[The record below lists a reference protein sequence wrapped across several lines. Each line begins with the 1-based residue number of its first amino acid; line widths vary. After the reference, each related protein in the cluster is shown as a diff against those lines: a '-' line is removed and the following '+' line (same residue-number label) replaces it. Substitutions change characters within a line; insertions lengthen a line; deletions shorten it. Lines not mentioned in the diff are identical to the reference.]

1 MLDPAIL
8 KDNLEVLESNISR
21 RNLDIDVS
29 HLISLNEERKSLRF
43 NAEQKRS
50 QQKELG
56 KQIANADNS
65 EKEKLLDKASELSND
80 VKLLF
85 EQVDKKDEEFL
96 NLWIKIPN
104 LISSTSP
111 DGKSENDN
119 LEIKKVGNVKEI
131 SNPKDHLEIASKLNL
146 IDVEKASEVS
156 GSRFA
161 YLFGDLV
168 KIEFNLVSWALNK
181 LSDKG
186 FTPTVPPVLVRENA
200 LYGTG
205 FFPDDAEQVYEIPND
220 DLYLVGTSEVPLA
233 ALHTNEIIDLE
244 ELPIRYAGFS
254 TCFRREAGTYGK
266 DTTGIFRVHQFD
278 KVEMFSFCNPEKSEE
293 EHEFILSVE
302 EELLQSLEIPYR
314 VVDVCAGDLGASA
327 AKKYDIEAWIPSQNT
342 YREVTSCSNTTDY
355 QARRLNIRAKKEG
368 NTSVLHTLNG
378 TAIAV
383 GRILIALIENNQNED
398 SSVVFSVPKLIVL
411 PLRYKSL
418 NLFELVPKS

>member
-21 RNLDIDVS
+21 RNLDIDVN

-56 KQIANADNS
+56 KQIANADKN
-65 EKEKLLDKASELSND
+65 EKEELLNKASELSD
-80 VKLLF
+80 EVKLLF

-96 NLWIKIPN
+96 SQWVKIPN
-104 LISSTSP
+104 LISKTSP
-111 DGKSENDN
+111 DGKSDKDN

-131 SNPKDHLEIASKLNL
+131 SNPKDHLEIASQLNL

-181 LSDKG
+181 LSEKD

-233 ALHTNEIIDLE
+233 ALHTNEIINME

-327 AKKYDIEAWIPSQNT
+327 AKKYDIEAWMPSQNT
-342 YREVTSCSNTTDY
+342 YREVTSCSNTTSF
-355 QARRLNIRAKKEG
+355 QARRLNIRAKSEG
-368 NTSVLHTLNG
+368 ETSILHTLNG

-383 GRILIALIENNQNED
+383 GRILIALIENNQTED
-398 SSVVFSVPKLIVL
+398 GEVVFSENVANILGVKRLS
-411 PLRYKSL
+411 KQ
-418 NLFELVPKS
+418 

>member
-21 RNLDIDVS
+21 RNLDIDVN

-56 KQIANADNS
+56 KQIANADKN
-65 EKEKLLDKASELSND
+65 EKEQLLKKASELSD
-80 VKLLF
+80 EVKLLF

-96 NLWIKIPN
+96 SQWVKIPN
-104 LISSTSP
+104 LISKTSP
-111 DGKSENDN
+111 DGKSDKDN

-131 SNPKDHLEIASKLNL
+131 SNPKDHLEIASQLNL

-168 KIEFNLVSWALNK
+168 KIEFNLVSWALNQ
-181 LSDKG
+181 LSEKG

-233 ALHTNEIIDLE
+233 ALHTNEIINME

-342 YREVTSCSNTTDY
+342 YREVTSCSNTTSF
-355 QARRLNIRAKKEG
+355 QARRLNIRAKSEG
-368 NTSVLHTLNG
+368 ETSILHTLNG

-383 GRILIALIENNQNED
+383 GRILIALIENNQTED
-398 SSVVFSVPKLIVL
+398 GKVEFSEKVAEIIGVK
-411 PLRYKSL
+411 
-418 NLFELVPKS
+418 NLG

>member
-8 KDNLEVLESNISR
+8 KDNLKVLELNISR
-21 RNLDIDVS
+21 RNLDIDVN

-56 KQIANADNS
+56 KQIAKADKN
-65 EKEKLLDKASELSND
+65 EKEELLNKASELSD
-80 VKLLF
+80 EVKLLF
-85 EQVDKKDEEFL
+85 EQVEKKDEEFL
-96 NLWIKIPN
+96 NQWVKIPN
-104 LISSTSP
+104 LISKTSP
-111 DGKSENDN
+111 DGKSDKDN

-131 SNPKDHLEIASKLNL
+131 SNPKDHLEIASQFNL
-146 IDVEKASEVS
+146 IDVEKASEIS

-181 LSDKG
+181 LSEKG

-205 FFPDDAEQVYEIPND
+205 FFPDDADQVYEIPND

-233 ALHTNEIIDLE
+233 ALHTNEIINME

-342 YREVTSCSNTTDY
+342 YREVTSCSNTTSF
-355 QARRLNIRAKKEG
+355 QARRLNIRAKSEG
-368 NTSVLHTLNG
+368 ETSILHTLNG

-383 GRILIALIENNQNED
+383 GRILIALIENNQTED
-398 SSVVFSVPKLIVL
+398 GEVVFSENVANILGVKRLS
-411 PLRYKSL
+411 KQ
-418 NLFELVPKS
+418 

>member
-8 KDNLEVLESNISR
+8 KDNVEVLESNISR

-233 ALHTNEIIDLE
+233 ALHTNEIINME

-355 QARRLNIRAKKEG
+355 QARMLNIRAKKEG

-398 SSVVFSVPKLIVL
+398 SSVVFSENLAEIIGVEKLG
-411 PLRYKSL
+411 K
-418 NLFELVPKS
+418 

>member
-8 KDNLEVLESNISR
+8 KDNLEFLESNISR
-21 RNLDIDVS
+21 RNLDIDVN

-56 KQIANADNS
+56 KQIANADKN
-65 EKEKLLDKASELSND
+65 EKEELLNKASELSD
-80 VKLLF
+80 EVKLLF

-96 NLWIKIPN
+96 SQWVKIPN
-104 LISSTSP
+104 LISKTSP
-111 DGKSENDN
+111 DGKSDKDN

-131 SNPKDHLEIASKLNL
+131 SNPKDHLEIASQLNL

-181 LSDKG
+181 LSEKG

-233 ALHTNEIIDLE
+233 ALHTNEIINMED
-244 ELPIRYAGFS
+244 LPIRYAGFS

-266 DTTGIFRVHQFD
+266 DTIGIFRVHQFD

-327 AKKYDIEAWIPSQNT
+327 AKKYDIEAWMPSQNT
-342 YREVTSCSNTTDY
+342 YREVTSCSNTTSF
-355 QARRLNIRAKKEG
+355 QARRLNIRAKSEG
-368 NTSVLHTLNG
+368 ETSILHTLNG

-383 GRILIALIENNQNED
+383 GRILIALIENNQTED
-398 SSVVFSVPKLIVL
+398 GKVEFSDNVAEIIGVK
-411 PLRYKSL
+411 
-418 NLFELVPKS
+418 NLG

>member
-1 MLDPAIL
+1 MLDPSIL
-8 KDNLEVLESNISR
+8 KDNLEILKLNISR
-21 RNLDIDVS
+21 RNLKIDVN

-43 NAEQKRS
+43 DAEQKRS

-56 KQIANADNS
+56 KQIANA
-65 EKEKLLDKASELSND
+65 KETDKEELLNRASELSNE

-85 EQVDKKDEEFL
+85 EQVDKKDEDFL
-96 NLWIKIPN
+96 NLWVKIPN
-104 LISSTSP
+104 LISKTSP
-111 DGKSENDN
+111 DGKSDKDN
-119 LEIKKVGNVKEI
+119 LEIKKVGNIKDI
-131 SNPKDHLEIASKLNL
+131 ASPKDHLEIASKLNL

-181 LSDKG
+181 LSEKG

-233 ALHTNEIIDLE
+233 ALHTNEIINME

-278 KVEMFSFCNPEKSEE
+278 KVEMFSFCSPEKSEE

-302 EELLQSLEIPYR
+302 EELLQALEIPYR

-342 YREVTSCSNTTDY
+342 YREVTSCSNTTSF
-355 QARRLNIRAKKEG
+355 QARRLNIRSKSDGET
-368 NTSVLHTLNG
+368 NILHTLNG

-383 GRILIALIENNQNED
+383 GRILIALIENNQTED
-398 SSVVFSVPKLIVL
+398 GKVEFSDKVAEIIGVK
-411 PLRYKSL
+411 
-418 NLFELVPKS
+418 NLG

>member
-1 MLDPAIL
+1 MLDPSLL

-21 RNLDIDVS
+21 RNLKIDINRLV
-29 HLISLNEERKSLRF
+29 SLNEERKSLRF
-43 NAEQKRS
+43 DAEQKRS
-50 QQKELG
+50 QQKDLG
-56 KQIANADNS
+56 KQIANAEGS
-65 EKEKLLDKASELSND
+65 EKEELLNRASELSNE

-96 NLWIKIPN
+96 NLWVKIPN
-104 LISSTSP
+104 LISKTSP
-111 DGKSENDN
+111 DGKSDEDN

-131 SNPKDHLEIASKLNL
+131 PNPKDHLEIASKLNL

-181 LSDKG
+181 LSEKG

-233 ALHTNEIIDLE
+233 ALHTNEIINMED
-244 ELPIRYAGFS
+244 LPIRYAGFS

-342 YREVTSCSNTTDY
+342 YREVTSCSNTTSF
-355 QARRLNIRAKKEG
+355 QARRLNIRAKSEG
-368 NTSVLHTLNG
+368 ETSILHTLNG

-383 GRILIALIENNQNED
+383 GRILIALIENNQTED
-398 SSVVFSVPKLIVL
+398 GKVEFSDKVAEIIGV
-411 PLRYKSL
+411 KSL
-418 NLFELVPKS
+418 G

>member
-1 MLDPAIL
+1 MLDPALL
-8 KDNLEVLESNISR
+8 KDNIEILKLNISR
-21 RNLDIDVS
+21 RNLDVDIDF
-29 HLISLNEERKSLRF
+29 LIKLNEERKKLRF
-43 NAEQKRS
+43 EAEQKRS
-50 QQKELG
+50 HQKELG
-56 KQIANADNS
+56 KRIANAD
-65 EKEKLLDKASELSND
+65 KEKKEALLNEASEISD
-80 VKLLF
+80 EVKSLF
-85 EQVDKKDEEFL
+85 EKVDQKDEEFL
-96 NLWIKIPN
+96 DQWIKIPN
-104 LISSTSP
+104 IISNSSP
-111 DGKSENDN
+111 DGKTDSDN
-119 LEIKKVGNVKEI
+119 QELKRIGNIKEIK
-131 SNPKDHLEIASKLNL
+131 NPKDHLEIASELNL
-146 IDVEKASEVS
+146 INVEKASEVS

-181 LSDKG
+181 LSEKG

-220 DLYLVGTSEVPLA
+220 DLFLVGTSEVPLA
-233 ALHTNEIIDLE
+233 ALHTNEILNIKK
-244 ELPIRYAGFS
+244 LPLRYAGFS

-278 KVEMFSFCNPEKSEE
+278 KVEMFSFCDPSKSEE

-302 EELLQSLEIPYR
+302 EELLQALEIPYR

-327 AKKYDIEAWIPSQNT
+327 AKKFDIEAWIPSQNT

-355 QARRLNIRAKKEG
+355 QARRLNIRAKNED

-383 GRILIALIENNQNED
+383 GRILIALIENNQNQD
-398 SSVVFSVPKLIVL
+398 GSVKFSDDLASIIGVEKLG
-411 PLRYKSL
+411 K
-418 NLFELVPKS
+418 

>member
-1 MLDPAIL
+1 MLDPALLKNDLETLKLNIL
-8 KDNLEVLESNISR
+8 R
-21 RNLDIDVS
+21 RNLNVDIDF
-29 HLISLNEERKSLRF
+29 LINLNEERKKLRF
-43 NAEQKRS
+43 EAEQKRS
-50 QQKELG
+50 EQKEIG
-56 KQIANADNS
+56 KEIATADDKS
-65 EKEKLLDKASELSND
+65 KEGLLSQASSISNEVKA
-80 VKLLF
+80 LF
-85 EQVDKKDEEFL
+85 EKVDQKDEEFF
-96 NLWIKIPN
+96 NNWVKIPN
-104 LISSTSP
+104 IISETSP
-111 DGKSENDN
+111 DGKSDSDN
-119 LEIKKVGNVKEI
+119 LEIKKIGNIKEMK
-131 SNPKDHLEIASKLNL
+131 NPRDHLEIASKLNL

-220 DLYLVGTSEVPLA
+220 DLFLVGTSEVPLA
-233 ALHTNEIIDLE
+233 ALHTNEILNIKN
-244 ELPIRYAGFS
+244 LPLRYAGFS

-278 KVEMFSFCNPEKSEE
+278 KVEMFSFCDPVKSKE

-302 EELLQSLEIPYR
+302 EELLQALEIPYR

-327 AKKYDIEAWIPSQNT
+327 AKKFDIEAWIPSQNT

-355 QARRLNIRAKKEG
+355 QARRLNIRAKDDG
-368 NTSVLHTLNG
+368 STSVLHTLNG

-383 GRILIALIENNQNED
+383 GRILIALIENNQNTD
-398 SSVVFSVPKLIVL
+398 GSVVFSDKVAEIIGVEQLGK
-411 PLRYKSL
+411 
-418 NLFELVPKS
+418 

>member
-1 MLDPAIL
+1 MLDPTIL
-8 KDNLEVLESNISR
+8 KDNIEVLKSNISR
-21 RNLDIDVS
+21 RNLKIDLNQ
-29 HLISLNEERKSLRF
+29 LISLNEERKSLRF
-43 NAEQKRS
+43 DAEQKRS

-56 KQIANADNS
+56 KQIAIADES
-65 EKEKLLDKASELSND
+65 EKDELLSKATELSNE
-80 VKLLF
+80 VKSLF

-96 NLWIKIPN
+96 NLWVKIPN
-104 LISSTSP
+104 LISDTSP
-111 DGKSENDN
+111 DGKSDKDN
-119 LEIKKVGNVKEI
+119 LEIKKVGNVKDMP
-131 SNPKDHLEIASKLNL
+131 SPKDHLEIASKLNL

-181 LSDKG
+181 LSEKG
-186 FTPTVPPVLVRENA
+186 FIPTVPPVLVRENA

-205 FFPDDAEQVYEIPND
+205 FFPDDAEQVYEVPND

-233 ALHTNEIIDLE
+233 ALHSNEIINME
-244 ELPIRYAGFS
+244 ELPLRYAGFS

-278 KVEMFSFCNPEKSEE
+278 KVEMFSFCDPQKSEE

-327 AKKYDIEAWIPSQNT
+327 AKKFDIEAWIPSQKT
-342 YREVTSCSNTTDY
+342 YREVTSCSNTTSF
-355 QARRLNIRAKKEG
+355 QARRLNIRSKSEG
-368 NTSVLHTLNG
+368 DTSVLHTLNG

-383 GRILIALIENNQNED
+383 GRILIALIENNQTED
-398 SSVVFSVPKLIVL
+398 GKV
-411 PLRYKSL
+411 
-418 NLFELVPKS
+418 

>member
-1 MLDPAIL
+1 MLDPALLKENIEIL
-8 KDNLEVLESNISR
+8 KLNISR
-21 RNLDIDVS
+21 RNLDVDIDL
-29 HLISLNEERKSLRF
+29 LIELNEERKKLRF
-43 NAEQKRS
+43 EAEQKRS
-50 QQKELG
+50 NQKELG
-56 KQIANADNS
+56 KEIANAD
-65 EKEKLLDKASELSND
+65 KEKKEALLNQASELSSE
-80 VKLLF
+80 VKSLF
-85 EQVDKKDEEFL
+85 EKVDQKDEEFL
-96 NLWIKIPN
+96 NQWIKIPN
-104 LISSTSP
+104 IISDSSP
-111 DGKSENDN
+111 DGKSDSDN
-119 LEIKKVGNVKEI
+119 KEIKKIGDIKEI
-131 SNPKDHLEIASKLNL
+131 KNPKDHLEIASKLNL

-168 KIEFNLVSWALNK
+168 KIEFNLVSWALNM
-181 LSDKG
+181 LSEKG

-220 DLYLVGTSEVPLA
+220 DLFLVGTSEVRLA
-233 ALHTNEIIDLE
+233 ALHTNEILSIK

-278 KVEMFSFCNPEKSEE
+278 KVEMFSFCDPSKSEE

-302 EELLQSLEIPYR
+302 EELLQALEIPYR

-327 AKKYDIEAWIPSQNT
+327 AKKFDIEAWIPSQNT

-355 QARRLNIRAKKEG
+355 QARRLNIRAKNEEK
-368 NTSVLHTLNG
+368 TSVLHTLNG

-398 SSVVFSVPKLIVL
+398 GSVEFSDDLAAVVGVKKLG
-411 PLRYKSL
+411 K
-418 NLFELVPKS
+418 

>member
-1 MLDPAIL
+1 MLDPALLKENIEIL
-8 KDNLEVLESNISR
+8 KLNISR
-21 RNLDIDVS
+21 RNLDVDID
-29 HLISLNEERKSLRF
+29 LLTELNEERKKLRF
-43 NAEQKRS
+43 EAEQKRS
-50 QQKELG
+50 YQKELG
-56 KQIANADNS
+56 KEIANAD
-65 EKEKLLDKASELSND
+65 KEKKEALLNQASELSSE
-80 VKLLF
+80 VKSLF
-85 EQVDKKDEEFL
+85 EKVDQKDEEFL
-96 NLWIKIPN
+96 NQWIKIPN
-104 LISSTSP
+104 IISDSSP
-111 DGKSENDN
+111 DGKSDSDN
-119 LEIKKVGNVKEI
+119 KEIKKIGDIKEI
-131 SNPKDHLEIASKLNL
+131 KNPKDHLEIASKLNL

-168 KIEFNLVSWALNK
+168 KIEFNLVSWALNM
-181 LSDKG
+181 LSEKG

-220 DLYLVGTSEVPLA
+220 ELFLVGTSEVPLA
-233 ALHTNEIIDLE
+233 ALHTNEILNIK

-278 KVEMFSFCNPEKSEE
+278 KVEMFSFCDPSKSEE

-302 EELLQSLEIPYR
+302 EELLQALEIPYR

-327 AKKYDIEAWIPSQNT
+327 AKKFDIEAWIPSQNT

-355 QARRLNIRAKKEG
+355 QARRLNIRAKNEEK
-368 NTSVLHTLNG
+368 TSVLHTLNG

-398 SSVVFSVPKLIVL
+398 GTVEFSDDLAAIIGVEKLG
-411 PLRYKSL
+411 K
-418 NLFELVPKS
+418 

>member
-1 MLDPAIL
+1 MLDPALL
-8 KDNLEVLESNISR
+8 KNDLETLKLNISR
-21 RNLDIDVS
+21 RNLNVDIDF
-29 HLISLNEERKSLRF
+29 LINLNEERKKLRF
-43 NAEQKRS
+43 EAEQKRS
-50 QQKELG
+50 EQKEIG
-56 KQIANADNS
+56 KEIATADDKS
-65 EKEKLLDKASELSND
+65 KENLLSQASNISNE
-80 VKLLF
+80 VKSLF
-85 EQVDKKDEEFL
+85 EKVDQKDEEFF
-96 NLWIKIPN
+96 NNWVKIPN
-104 LISSTSP
+104 IISETSP
-111 DGKSENDN
+111 DGKSDSDN
-119 LEIKKVGNVKEI
+119 LEIKKIGNIKEMK
-131 SNPKDHLEIASKLNL
+131 NPRDHLEIASKLNL

-220 DLYLVGTSEVPLA
+220 DLFLVGTSEVPLA
-233 ALHTNEIIDLE
+233 ALHTNEILNIKN
-244 ELPIRYAGFS
+244 LPLRYAGFS

-278 KVEMFSFCNPEKSEE
+278 KVEMFSFCDPVKSKE

-302 EELLQSLEIPYR
+302 EELLQALEIPYR

-327 AKKYDIEAWIPSQNT
+327 AKKFDIEAWIPSQNT

-355 QARRLNIRAKKEG
+355 QARRLNIRAKDEG
-368 NTSVLHTLNG
+368 STSVLHTLNG

-383 GRILIALIENNQNED
+383 GRILIALIENNQNTDE
-398 SSVVFSVPKLIVL
+398 SVVFSDKVAEIIGVEQLGK
-411 PLRYKSL
+411 
-418 NLFELVPKS
+418 

>member
-8 KDNLEVLESNISR
+8 KDNLEALESNISKR
-21 RNLDIDVS
+21 DLKIDVNY
-29 HLISLNEERKSLRF
+29 LVSLNEERKSLRF

-56 KQIANADNS
+56 KQIANAV
-65 EKEKLLDKASELSND
+65 EKEKEALLNKASDLSNE

-85 EQVDKKDEEFL
+85 EQVDEKDEEFL

-104 LISSTSP
+104 LISNTSP
-111 DGKSENDN
+111 DGKSDQDN
-119 LEIKKVGNVKEI
+119 LEIKKVGNVKDI
-131 SNPKDHLEIASKLNL
+131 SNPKNHLEIASNLNL

-168 KIEFNLVSWALNK
+168 KIEFNLVSWALDK
-181 LSDKG
+181 LSEKG

-233 ALHTNEIIDLE
+233 ALHTNEIINMD

-342 YREVTSCSNTTDY
+342 YREVTSCSNTTSF
-355 QARRLNIRAKKEG
+355 QARRLNIRVKSEG
-368 NTSVLHTLNG
+368 ETSILHTLNG
-378 TAIAV
+378 TSIAV
-383 GRILIALIENNQNED
+383 GRILIALIENNQTED
-398 SSVVFSVPKLIVL
+398 GKVDFSDKIAEIIGI
-411 PLRYKSL
+411 K
-418 NLFELVPKS
+418 NLG